1 MKIEDIMNEWTK
13 DTVMDNTSLDKESL
27 KIPTLHSK
35 WLRILSTERQK
46 LRSIHIKRQT
56 LTKVLGEYFRGELNN
71 PEDLEEIKR
80 EPWLGKSIIK
90 SEMQHYVDA
99 DSDMIELNLKMAY
112 QQESVDVLDSIMK
125 ELNSRQWNIR
135 NAIEWR
141 KFENGV
147 G

>member
-1 MKIEDIMNEWTK
+1 MNEWTN

-56 LTKVLGEYFRGELNN
+56 LTKVLGEYYRGELNN

-80 EPWLGKSIIK
+80 KPCPKTVIK
-90 SEMQHYVDA
+90 SEMQHHVDA
-99 DSDMIELNLKMAY
+99 DTDMIELNLKMAY

-125 ELNSRQWNIR
+125 EINSRQWNIR